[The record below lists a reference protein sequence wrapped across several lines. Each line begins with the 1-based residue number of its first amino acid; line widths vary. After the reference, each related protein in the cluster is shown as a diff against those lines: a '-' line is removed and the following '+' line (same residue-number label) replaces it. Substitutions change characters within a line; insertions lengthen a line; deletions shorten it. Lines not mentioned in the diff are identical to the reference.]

1 MVFSFSQVYIL
12 SQKNYTMLDYIVV
25 SNGEEYRVAATLF
38 KVYAEWLGIDLG
50 FQNFEDELLSLQKMY
65 RPPHGTIILCK
76 DDHEFVACVAVRPIH
91 DKIAELKRMYV
102 KPNFQRKGIGEE
114 LLRLSLAFAKN
125 AGYKKARLDTLN
137 TMLPAMSLY
146 KKNGFK
152 EIPAYYYNPE
162 PTAVYFE
169 KSL

>member
-1 MVFSFSQVYIL
+1 
-12 SQKNYTMLDYIVV
+12 MLDYIVV
-25 SNGEEYRVAATLF
+25 SNEEVYRVAATLF

-102 KPNFQRKGIGEE
+102 KPNFQRKGLGEE